1 MNMNLTIKIRCP
13 NLNCRTI
20 LSVPVDRRGKCVVCQ
35 ECGQAL
41 LIPAMPKG
49 AGRTRPPK
57 PAEAEKV

>member
-13 NLNCRTI
+13 NLRCRTI

-41 LIPAMPKG
+41 MIPATPKG
-49 AGRTRPPK
+49 SKPRPPK
-57 PAEAEKV
+57 PAEAEQV